1 MSADRRRARRLALGL
16 WLALAFLVWNARFDY
31 GIRMASSSYIYR
43 EQLHLEGRGPAVT
56 IAGIMRPAPAAA
68 ARSATLW
75 CVSFALPGLLA
86 LAWAAR
92 RGR

>member
-1 MSADRRRARRLALGL
+1 MWGDRRRQLRWALGL
-16 WLALAFLVWNARFDY
+16 WLLLAFVLWNARFDH
-31 GIRMASSSYIYR
+31 GIRVASSSYIYR

-56 IAGIMRPAPAAA
+56 IAEVMRPAPAAA

-75 CVSFALPGLLA
+75 SLSFALPGLLV

-92 RGR
+92 FE

>member
-1 MSADRRRARRLALGL
+1 MWADPRPSLRLAVGL

-31 GIRMASSSYIYR
+31 GIRMASSRYIYR

-56 IAGIMRPAPAAA
+56 IAEVMRPAPAAA
-68 ARSATLW
+68 AQSATLW
-75 CVSFALPGLLA
+75 SLAFALPGLAA

-92 RGR
+92 RTP